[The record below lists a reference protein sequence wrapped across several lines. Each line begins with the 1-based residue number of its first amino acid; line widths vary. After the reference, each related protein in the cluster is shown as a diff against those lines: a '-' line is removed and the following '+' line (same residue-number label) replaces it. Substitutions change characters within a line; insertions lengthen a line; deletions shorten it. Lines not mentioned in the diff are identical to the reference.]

1 MKYRK
6 VLVGGT
12 FDFFHDGHRALLR
25 KAYEIGER
33 VCVGICSDSMRELLQ
48 KDSAGISPLAVRLW
62 SVLSF
67 LHENGWLG
75 RTEIAIIS
83 DPFGPGAADRE
94 AEAVVVSPET
104 RARAE
109 EMNEVRKRN
118 NLSPLEIVEIPFVL
132 AEDGRPIS
140 SIRIRYGEIDEH
152 GKVIKK
158 AKIG

>member
-25 KAYEIGER
+25 KAYEIGGR
-33 VCVGICSDSMRELLQ
+33 VYVGICSDSMRELLQ

-75 RTEIAIIS
+75 RTEITIIS
-83 DPFGPGAADRE
+83 DPFGPGVVDRE

-118 NLSPLEIVEIPFVL
+118 NLPPLEIVEIPFVL

-158 AKIG
+158 VKLG